1 MPSTRGGG
9 RALGEGQ
16 EHDDGDA
23 DNHAGDDEAAA
34 AAAAEEAEDEELPA
48 RLEVDG
54 LPATGVIA
62 VREDLKTELYAVKY
76 VRITVHKLCLEKEDG
91 SEDGILQ
98 TVRGGG
104 REGGHQVRG
113 DHCAQAGTI
122 EKQGGSRR
130 LARRGEGGRGGG
142 GG

>member
-104 REGGHQVRG
+104 KGGG
-113 DHCAQAGTI
+113 
-122 EKQGGSRR
+122 
-130 LARRGEGGRGGG
+130 GEGGGGIKYVETAVHKQG
-142 GG
+142 L